1 MAPVNPPTWQQ
12 AGTYSAKNDRQFV
25 AAMLTPASEYG
36 ALGSRPGFV
45 PAPAT
50 GGMLVHQRTTP
61 DMKVTVEPG
70 AVFVNATSSLGGM
83 YACRNDAAYDVTV
96 APAHATLNRL
106 DLVIARVYD
115 AVDDVGALNQFT
127 IEIITGTPAASPA
140 RPDMPQQSFALA
152 ELSITANL
160 TAVTN
165 AKINDLRRY
174 TVGLGGIL
182 PVNDV
187 FAMPPNPYPGQK
199 VWRKDLSAELIWD
212 GAAWQTLSYGVWTSY
227 TPVWGAATTQP
238 TLGNGA
244 ATGRYY
250 LLGKTCTV
258 FAHIRLGSTSTVGS
272 GTYNVTIPFAP
283 RAGEPS
289 QFLTSRLLDGSA
301 SLAYAGQAYL
311 GSNKPNVTYQGASS
325 LVSAN
330 PTNPFTF
337 ATTDEIQVFGTYEI
351 A

>member
-12 AGTYSAKNDRQFV
+12 AGTYSAKNDRQLI
-25 AAMLTPASEYG
+25 ASLLTPASEYG

-70 AVFVNATSSLGGM
+70 PVFINATSSLGGM

-96 APAHATLNRL
+96 AAAHATLNRL

-127 IEIITGTPAASPA
+127 IEVLTGTPAAAPS

-152 ELSITANL
+152 ELSITAGL

-165 AKINDLRRY
+165 AKINDLRRL
-174 TVGLGGIL
+174 TVALGGIL

-187 FAMPPNPYPGQK
+187 YAMPPNPYPGQK
-199 VWRKDLSAELIWD
+199 VWRRDLSAEMIYD
-212 GAAWQTLSYGVWTSY
+212 GTNWQTLSYGVWTSY
-227 TPVWGAATTQP
+227 TPTWGSGGTQP
-238 TLGNGA
+238 VLGNGA

-250 LLGKTCTV
+250 LVGKTCSM
-258 FAHIRLGSTSTVGS
+258 FAHIRLGSTSTVGT
-272 GTYNVTIPFAP
+272 GTYTVSLPFTP
-283 RAGEPS
+283 RSGEPS
-289 QFLTSRLLDGSA
+289 QFLISRMLDGSA
-301 SLAYAGQAYL
+301 GAAWAGQAYL
-311 GSNKPNVTYQGASS
+311 GSNKPNLTYQGTTS
-325 LVSAN
+325 LVSVN
-330 PTNPFTF
+330 PTQPFTF
-337 ATTDEIQVFGTYEI
+337 ANTDELQVFGTYEI